1 MHFHF
6 PHHLPG
12 WSAAS
17 AYFREKFS
25 HHQKGPQT
33 WDTQSQWKV
42 NLAMLWLSQVLV
54 MCGYCAAM
62 PFIPLFIQD
71 KFGLISDSA
80 RGPVVAAFTFAG
92 SLGYAIFCPLWGWLS
107 DRWGVKPM
115 LFRGTFLTAI
125 ICPVMMICAAPW
137 QLVFTR
143 FVMASCAGTTAASQI
158 LVVKNTP
165 DNHQGFALGVLSTA
179 YWSGAML
186 GNVLGGLAVHYY
198 GYNVAF
204 ILCGLTYAIAGIG
217 IFFCH
222 EQKSTLIDRKKTV
235 QSEKTGSRWEAFT
248 PSVNAVLL
256 LFTLFSVVRNFEIP
270 YLAML
275 VEDISGH
282 DLAAKHT
289 GVVSA
294 FVALGAFL
302 SGLVIG
308 KLADKTKPLIL
319 LIPSLVCS
327 TICLLLQAFTE
338 SIWVLGTARTMMYFI
353 GGALMPVLE
362 KLLSKITPALH
373 RGAVFGVKS
382 TASSMG
388 VMFST
393 VASGIAINYVGV
405 RGVFHGAA
413 ISTFLFIPLCIYMVW
428 KVQKNNP

>member
-1 MHFHF
+1 
-6 PHHLPG
+6 
-12 WSAAS
+12 
-17 AYFREKFS
+17 
-25 HHQKGPQT
+25 
-33 WDTQSQWKV
+33 
-42 NLAMLWLSQVLV
+42 
-54 MCGYCAAM
+54 
-62 PFIPLFIQD
+62 
-71 KFGLISDSA
+71 
-80 RGPVVAAFTFAG
+80 AG

-125 ICPVMMICAAPW
+125 ICPVMMVCAAPW
-137 QLVFTR
+137 QLVATR

-179 YWSGAML
+179 YWTGAML

-204 ILCGLTYAIAGIG
+204 ILCGLTYAIGG
-217 IFFCH
+217 VCIFFCH
-222 EQKSTLIDRKKTV
+222 EQKSTLIAK
-235 QSEKTGSRWEAFT
+235 EKNAKAVKAERRWEAFT
-248 PSVNAVLL
+248 PSVLAVLL

-282 DLAAKHT
+282 DLAAKYT

-294 FVALGAFL
+294 FVAFGAFL
-302 SGLVIG
+302 SGIVIG

-327 TICLLLQAFTE
+327 SVCLSLQAF
-338 SIWVLGTARTMMYFI
+338 SQSVLLLGTARTTMYFI

-362 KLLSKITPALH
+362 KLLSKITPAQH
-373 RGAVFGVKS
+373 RGSVFGVKS
-382 TASSMG
+382 TASGMG
-388 VMFST
+388 IMFST
-393 VASGIAINYVGV
+393 VASGVAINFLGV
-405 RGVFHGAA
+405 RGVFHCAA
-413 ISTFLFIPLCIYMVW
+413 LLTFLFIPLCIFMVW
-428 KVQKNNP
+428 KVQKNNA